1 MNRKTTPQE
10 KNAIRKSESLLSTAF
25 IVPFEDSRRTERSDA
40 VENRRRILAVAEK
53 LFNKHGVAN
62 VNMADIAKAAG
73 VGQGTL
79 YRRFANKAELCL
91 ALLDTQMSEFQDEVL
106 STLREMSHKHES
118 HLSQLI
124 WFLDALVIFSER
136 HSPLLCAAQHEMRI
150 LAPVPPDSSPFQWQR
165 MTVSGLLNAAISAG
179 EAKRDLDIPVVAD
192 ALLAPLNMT
201 LFDAQRRVY
210 GYSLER
216 ISAGLKQLVM
226 GLRV

>member
-1 MNRKTTPQE
+1 MNRKTRPQG
-10 KNAIRKSESLLSTAF
+10 KNAIRNSESLLSTAV
-25 IVPFEDSRRTERSDA
+25 IVPFEESKRTERSDA
-40 VENRRRILAVAEK
+40 AENRRRILAVAEK
-53 LFNKHGVAN
+53 LFNKHGVSN
-62 VNMADIAKAAG
+62 VNMADIAKSAG

-118 HLSQLI
+118 HLTQLI

-150 LAPVPPDSSPFQWQR
+150 LAPAPPDSSPFQWQR
-165 MTVSGLLNAAISAG
+165 MTVSGLLNAASSAG

-210 GYSLER
+210 GYSKER
-216 ISAGLKQLVM
+216 ISAGLRQLVI
-226 GLRV
+226 GLRA